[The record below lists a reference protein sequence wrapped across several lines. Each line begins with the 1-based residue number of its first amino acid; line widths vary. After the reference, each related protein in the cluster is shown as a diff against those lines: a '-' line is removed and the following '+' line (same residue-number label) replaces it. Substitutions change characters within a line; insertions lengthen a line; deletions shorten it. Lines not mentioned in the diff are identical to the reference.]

1 MISTGKQF
9 RDIELIDLLFC
20 KVLLSIVLFAVC
32 NILLAKA
39 LSAQELPVNTQHN
52 NDSIEVIKV
61 VNSHEFA
68 RHNYQVI
75 RREEFIHSAQNL
87 SDILSRVNGIQI
99 RKISGVGNP
108 VSISIRGSSAKQVQF
123 YIDGQLINDGQ
134 FGGFDLNQ
142 IPTEQIETI
151 EISKS
156 QALGSGATPIG
167 GVIRINTYNPAE
179 DTNKI
184 ALSLGSFGYQE
195 LALMQNT
202 AFNDHS
208 LALGATYLA
217 SDNDYDYLVPSPLN
231 DPNNPTTEPLLNNG
245 FNKLSLFINDSAQLG
260 QHQLRSNISY
270 NTQDKDLASYRNNSV
285 KNNASIS
292 SDKLRYSLEHNWMS
306 GIDYLDTL
314 NTEYYGERTDE
325 NYQDRFLETKQSS
338 SKYTTQKHHISVKP
352 SFTLPSITFSPY
364 IDISNETFSS
374 ISEVNGETKQC
385 NGISACDFNAKQQQ
399 FNVGGRFSWSS
410 QSLPLSSYVLF
421 NRLSED
427 NSNNALNQAN
437 NSKKVTS
444 NAYNTQEFG
453 LSYNTKSTQSALNWS
468 DGLRTPTMFELFG
481 DRGSFKGNSNLL
493 PEKAETYSASLNY
506 KETLASIAL
515 SSSMAIYHQAMENA
529 IVAVFNTSGTGGYR
543 NVNSAKIKGLEWQL
557 SSQITNA
564 LSMSVQ
570 ISLLDSKTNSVFVAF
585 NNKKLPGIYHQQYSA
600 SLDYKFNNQWQ
611 IKINS
616 QFDKALYFDRPNIS
630 SISNKQVTDLSVQ
643 WRLNNYRINFN
654 CTNLFDQAYQDLAN
668 RPAQGRSI
676 QLKFSIEDI

>member
-1 MISTGKQF
+1 MISIVKQYKNTG
-9 RDIELIDLLFC
+9 LIDLLFC
-20 KVLLSIVLFAVC
+20 KVSLLVVLFSTYG
-32 NILLAKA
+32 ILLHTP
-39 LSAQELPVNTQHN
+39 LSAQELPVNTQQN

-61 VNSHEFA
+61 VNSHEFS
-68 RHNYQVI
+68 RHNYQII

-87 SDILSRVNGIQI
+87 SDILSQVNGIQI

-151 EISKS
+151 EISKG
-156 QALGSGATPIG
+156 QALGTGASPIG
-167 GVIRINTYNPAE
+167 GVIRINTYNPVE

-202 AFNDHS
+202 AFNHHS

-231 DPNNPTTEPLLNNG
+231 DPNNPNTEPLVNNG
-245 FNKLSLFINDSAQLG
+245 FKKLSLFINDSAQLG

-270 NTQDKDLASYRNNSV
+270 NSQDKDLASYRNNSL
-285 KNNASIS
+285 KNKASIS
-292 SDKLRYSLEHNWMS
+292 SDKLRYSLEHNWIS
-306 GIDYLDTL
+306 DIDYLDTV
-314 NTEYYGERTDE
+314 NTEYYGEHTDE
-325 NYQDRFLETKQSS
+325 DYQDRFLETKQSS
-338 SKYTTQKHHISVKP
+338 SKYTTQKHHISIKP

-364 IDISNETFSS
+364 IDTSNETFSS
-374 ISEVNGETKQC
+374 TSEFNSDTKQC
-385 NGISACDFNAKQQQ
+385 NGISACDLKATQQQ
-399 FNVGGRFSWSS
+399 FNVGGRLSWSS

-427 NSNNALNQAN
+427 NSNITLNQAN
-437 NSKKVTS
+437 NSKKITN

-453 LSYNTKSTQSALNWS
+453 LSYNTNKTQSALNWS
-468 DGLRTPTMFELFG
+468 DGIRTPTMFELFG
-481 DRGSFKGNSNLL
+481 DRGAFKGNSNLL
-493 PEKAETYSASLNY
+493 PEEAETYSASISY

-515 SSSMAIYHQAMENA
+515 TSTMAIYHQAMDNA
-529 IVAVFNTSGTGGYR
+529 IVAIFNTSGTGSYR
-543 NVNSAKIKGLEWQL
+543 NVSSAKIKGLEWQL
-557 SSQITNA
+557 NSQITNA
-564 LSMSVQ
+564 LSMSLQ
-570 ISLLDSKTNSVFVAF
+570 INLLDSKTNSAFVAF

-611 IKINS
+611 IKIIS
-616 QFDKALYFDRPNIS
+616 QLDKALYFDRPNIS
-630 SISNKQVTDLSVQ
+630 SISNKRVTDLSVQ
-643 WRLNNYRINFN
+643 WQLNNYRINFN
-654 CTNLFDQAYQDLAN
+654 CANLFNQAYQDLAN

>member
-1 MISTGKQF
+1 MISIVKQYKNTG
-9 RDIELIDLLFC
+9 LIDLLFC
-20 KVLLSIVLFAVC
+20 KVSLLVVLFSTYG
-32 NILLAKA
+32 ILLHTP
-39 LSAQELPVNTQHN
+39 LSAQELPVNTQQN

-61 VNSHEFA
+61 VNSHEFS
-68 RHNYQVI
+68 RHNYQII

-87 SDILSRVNGIQI
+87 SDILSQVNGIQI

-151 EISKS
+151 EISKG
-156 QALGSGATPIG
+156 QALGTGATPIG
-167 GVIRINTYNPAE
+167 GVIRINTYNPVE

-202 AFNDHS
+202 AFNHHS

-231 DPNNPTTEPLLNNG
+231 DPNNPNTEPLVNNG
-245 FNKLSLFINDSAQLG
+245 FKKLSLFINDSAQLG

-270 NTQDKDLASYRNNSV
+270 NSQDKDLASYRNNSL
-285 KNNASIS
+285 KNKASIS
-292 SDKLRYSLEHNWMS
+292 SDKLRYSLEHNWIS
-306 GIDYLDTL
+306 DIDYLDTV
-314 NTEYYGERTDE
+314 NTEYYGEHTDE
-325 NYQDRFLETKQSS
+325 DYQDRFLETKQSS
-338 SKYTTQKHHISVKP
+338 SKYTTQKHHISIKP

-364 IDISNETFSS
+364 IDTSNETFSS
-374 ISEVNGETKQC
+374 TSEFNSDTKQC
-385 NGISACDFNAKQQQ
+385 NGISACDLKATQQQ
-399 FNVGGRFSWSS
+399 FNVGGRLSWSS

-427 NSNNALNQAN
+427 NSNITLNQAN
-437 NSKKVTS
+437 NSKKITN

-453 LSYNTKSTQSALNWS
+453 LSYNTNKTQSALNWS
-468 DGLRTPTMFELFG
+468 DGIRTPTMFELFG
-481 DRGSFKGNSNLL
+481 DRGAFKGNSNLL
-493 PEKAETYSASLNY
+493 PEEAETYSTSLNY

-515 SSSMAIYHQAMENA
+515 SSTMAIYYQAMENA
-529 IVAVFNTSGTGGYR
+529 IVAVFNTSGTGSYR
-543 NVNSAKIKGLEWQL
+543 NVSSAKIKGLEWQL
-557 SSQITNA
+557 NSQITNA
-564 LSMSVQ
+564 LSMSLQ
-570 ISLLDSKTNSVFVAF
+570 INLLDSKTNSAFVAF

-611 IKINS
+611 IKIIS
-616 QFDKALYFDRPNIS
+616 QLDKALYFDRPNIS
-630 SISNKQVTDLSVQ
+630 SISNKRVTDLSVQ
-643 WRLNNYRINFN
+643 WQLNNYRINFN
-654 CTNLFDQAYQDLAN
+654 CANLFNQAYQDLAN

>member
-1 MISTGKQF
+1 MISIVKQYKNTG
-9 RDIELIDLLFC
+9 LIDLLFC
-20 KVLLSIVLFAVC
+20 KVSLLVVLFSTYG
-32 NILLAKA
+32 ILLHTP
-39 LSAQELPVNTQHN
+39 LSAQELPVNTQQN

-61 VNSHEFA
+61 VNSHEFS
-68 RHNYQVI
+68 RHNYQII

-87 SDILSRVNGIQI
+87 SDILSQVNGIQI

-151 EISKS
+151 EISKG
-156 QALGSGATPIG
+156 QALGTGASPIG
-167 GVIRINTYNPAE
+167 GVIRINTYNPVE

-202 AFNDHS
+202 AFNHHS

-231 DPNNPTTEPLLNNG
+231 DPNNPNTEPLVNNG
-245 FNKLSLFINDSAQLG
+245 FKKLSLFINDSAQLG

-270 NTQDKDLASYRNNSV
+270 NSQDKDLASYRNNSL
-285 KNNASIS
+285 KNKASIS
-292 SDKLRYSLEHNWMS
+292 SDKLRYSLEHNWIS
-306 GIDYLDTL
+306 DIDYLDTV
-314 NTEYYGERTDE
+314 NTEYYGEHTDE
-325 NYQDRFLETKQSS
+325 DYQDRFLETKQSS
-338 SKYTTQKHHISVKP
+338 SKYTTQKHHISIKP

-364 IDISNETFSS
+364 IDTSNETFSS
-374 ISEVNGETKQC
+374 TSEFNSDTKQC
-385 NGISACDFNAKQQQ
+385 NGISACDLKATQQQ
-399 FNVGGRFSWSS
+399 FNVGGRLSWSS

-427 NSNNALNQAN
+427 NSNITLNQAN
-437 NSKKVTS
+437 NSKKITN

-453 LSYNTKSTQSALNWS
+453 LSYNTNKTQSALNWS
-468 DGLRTPTMFELFG
+468 DGIRTPTMFELFG
-481 DRGSFKGNSNLL
+481 DRGAFKGNSNLL
-493 PEKAETYSASLNY
+493 PEEAETYSTSLNY

-515 SSSMAIYHQAMENA
+515 SSTMAIYYQAMENA
-529 IVAVFNTSGTGGYR
+529 IVAVFNTSGTGSYR
-543 NVNSAKIKGLEWQL
+543 NVSSAKIKGLEWQL
-557 SSQITNA
+557 NSQITNA
-564 LSMSVQ
+564 LSMSLQ
-570 ISLLDSKTNSVFVAF
+570 INLLDSKTNSAFVAF

-611 IKINS
+611 IKIIS
-616 QFDKALYFDRPNIS
+616 QLDKALYFDRPNIS
-630 SISNKQVTDLSVQ
+630 SISNKRVTDLSVQ
-643 WRLNNYRINFN
+643 WQLNNYRINFN
-654 CTNLFDQAYQDLAN
+654 CANLFNQAYQDLAN

>member
-1 MISTGKQF
+1 MISIVKQYKNTG
-9 RDIELIDLLFC
+9 LIDLLFC
-20 KVLLSIVLFAVC
+20 KVSLLVVLFSTYG
-32 NILLAKA
+32 ILLHTP
-39 LSAQELPVNTQHN
+39 LSAQELPVNTQQN

-61 VNSHEFA
+61 VNSHEFS
-68 RHNYQVI
+68 RHNYQII

-87 SDILSRVNGIQI
+87 SDILSQVNGIQI

-151 EISKS
+151 EISKG
-156 QALGSGATPIG
+156 QALGTGASPIG
-167 GVIRINTYNPAE
+167 GVIRINTYNPVE

-202 AFNDHS
+202 AFNHHS

-231 DPNNPTTEPLLNNG
+231 DPNNPNTEPLVNNG
-245 FNKLSLFINDSAQLG
+245 FKKLSLFINDSAQLG

-270 NTQDKDLASYRNNSV
+270 NSQDKDLASYRNNSL
-285 KNNASIS
+285 KNKASIS
-292 SDKLRYSLEHNWMS
+292 SDKLRYSLEHNWIS
-306 GIDYLDTL
+306 DIDYLDTV
-314 NTEYYGERTDE
+314 NTEYYGEHTDE

-338 SKYTTQKHHISVKP
+338 SKYTTQKHHISIKP

-364 IDISNETFSS
+364 IDTSNETFSS
-374 ISEVNGETKQC
+374 TSEFNSDTKQC
-385 NGISACDFNAKQQQ
+385 NGISACDLKATQQQ
-399 FNVGGRFSWSS
+399 FNVGGRLSWSS

-427 NSNNALNQAN
+427 NSNITLNQAN
-437 NSKKVTS
+437 NSKKITN

-453 LSYNTKSTQSALNWS
+453 LSYNTNKTQSALNWS
-468 DGLRTPTMFELFG
+468 DGIRTPTMFELFG
-481 DRGSFKGNSNLL
+481 DRGAFKGNSNLL
-493 PEKAETYSASLNY
+493 PEEAETYSTSLNY

-515 SSSMAIYHQAMENA
+515 SSTMAIYYQAMENA
-529 IVAVFNTSGTGGYR
+529 IVAVFNTSGTGSYR
-543 NVNSAKIKGLEWQL
+543 NVSSAKIKGLEWQL
-557 SSQITNA
+557 NSQITNA
-564 LSMSVQ
+564 LSMSLQ
-570 ISLLDSKTNSVFVAF
+570 INLLDSKNNSAFVAF

-611 IKINS
+611 IKIIS
-616 QFDKALYFDRPNIS
+616 QLDKALYFDRPNIS
-630 SISNKQVTDLSVQ
+630 SISNKRVTDLSVQ
-643 WRLNNYRINFN
+643 WQLNNYRINFN
-654 CTNLFDQAYQDLAN
+654 CANLFNQAYQDLAN

>member
-1 MISTGKQF
+1 MIPTVKQC
-9 RDIELIDLLFC
+9 RNTHLLNLLFC
-20 KVLLSIVLFAVC
+20 KASLSTVLFAIC

-39 LSAQELPVNTQHN
+39 VSAQELPVNTQQN

-61 VNSHEFA
+61 VNSHEFS

-87 SDILSRVNGIQI
+87 SDILSQVNGIQI

-156 QALGSGATPIG
+156 QALGTGATPIG
-167 GVIRINTYNPAE
+167 GVIRINTYNPDE

-202 AFNDHS
+202 AFNHHS

-231 DPNNPTTEPLLNNG
+231 DPNNPNTEPLVNNG
-245 FNKLSLFINDSAQLG
+245 FKKLSLFINDSAQLG

-270 NTQDKDLASYRNNSV
+270 NSQDKDLASYRNNSL
-285 KNNASIS
+285 KNKASIS
-292 SDKLRYSLEHNWMS
+292 SDKLRYSLEHNWIS
-306 GIDYLDTL
+306 DIDYLDTV
-314 NTEYYGERTDE
+314 NTEYYGEHTDE
-325 NYQDRFLETKQSS
+325 DYQDRFLETKQSS
-338 SKYTTQKHHISVKP
+338 SKYTTQKHHISIKP

-364 IDISNETFSS
+364 IDTSNETFSS
-374 ISEVNGETKQC
+374 TSEFNSDTKQC
-385 NGISACDFNAKQQQ
+385 NGISACDLKATQQQ
-399 FNVGGRFSWSS
+399 FNVGGRLSWSS

-421 NRLSED
+421 NHLSED
-427 NSNNALNQAN
+427 NSNITLNQAN
-437 NSKKVTS
+437 ARKKATS
-444 NAYNTQEFG
+444 NAYHTQEFG
-453 LSYNTKSTQSALNWS
+453 LSYNTKKTQSAVNWS

-481 DRGSFKGNSNLL
+481 DRGAFKGNSNLL
-493 PEKAETYSASLNY
+493 PEEAETYSASLNY
-506 KETLASIAL
+506 KETLASVAL
-515 SSSMAIYHQAMENA
+515 SSTMAIYHQAMENA

-543 NVNSAKIKGLEWQL
+543 NVSSAKIKGLEWQL

-570 ISLLDSKTNSVFVAF
+570 INLLNSKTNSAFVAF

-630 SISNKQVTDLSVQ
+630 SISNKRVTDLSVQ

-654 CTNLFDQAYQDLAN
+654 CANLFNQAYQDLAN

>member
-1 MISTGKQF
+1 MLSLGEGTTQVVATIIVT
-9 RDIELIDLLFC
+9 IAL
-20 KVLLSIVLFAVC
+20 LLSKIAHSEE
-32 NILLAKA
+32 
-39 LSAQELPVNTQHN
+39 LSSKDLKQNPN
-52 NDSIEVIKV
+52 IEVLEV
-61 VNSHEFA
+61 VNDHQFS
-68 RHNYQVI
+68 RHNYQII
-75 RREEFIHSAQNL
+75 RREDFIHSAQNL
-87 SDILSRVNGIQI
+87 SEVLSQVNGIQI

-108 VSISIRGSSAKQVQF
+108 VSISIRGSSAKQVKF

-156 QALGSGATPIG
+156 QALGTGATPIG

-202 AFNDHS
+202 AFEHHS
-208 LALGATYLA
+208 LALGATYLT
-217 SDNDYDYLVPSPLN
+217 SDNDYDYLVPAPLN
-231 DPNNPTTEPLLNNG
+231 DPNNPATEPLVNNG
-245 FNKLSLFINDSAQLG
+245 FTKLSLFFNDSAQLG

-270 NTQDKDLASYRNNSV
+270 NNQAKDLASYRNNSV

-292 SDKLRYSLEHNWMS
+292 SNKLRYSLDHNWIS
-306 GIDYLDTL
+306 DINYLDTL
-314 NTEYYGERTDE
+314 NTEYYGEHTDE
-325 NYQDRFLETKQSS
+325 DYQDRFLETKQSR
-338 SKYTTQKHHISVKP
+338 SKYTTYKQSISIKP
-352 SFTLPSITFSPY
+352 SFTLPSISLSPY
-364 IDISNETFSS
+364 IDVSKETFSS
-374 ISEVNGETKQC
+374 LSVVNGDTKQC
-385 NGISACDFNAKQQQ
+385 NAINACDLKATQQQ
-399 FNVGGRFSWSS
+399 FNLGGRLSWSS

-427 NSNNALNQAN
+427 NSNITLNLAN
-437 NSKKVTS
+437 DSKKVTS

-453 LSYNTKSTQSALNWS
+453 ISYNTKKTQSALNWS
-468 DGLRTPTMFELFG
+468 DGIRTPTMFELFG
-481 DRGSFKGNSNLL
+481 DRGAFKGNSNLL
-493 PEKAETYSASLNY
+493 PEQAETYSASLNY
-506 KETLASIAL
+506 QETLASVAL
-515 SSSMAIYHQAMENA
+515 TSTMALYHQAMDNA
-529 IVAVFNTSGTGGYR
+529 IVAVFNTSGTGSYR
-543 NVNSAKIKGLEWQL
+543 NVSSAKIKGLEWQL

-570 ISLLDSKTNSVFVAF
+570 INLLDSKTNSPFVAF
-585 NNKKLPGIYHQQYSA
+585 NNKKLPGIYHQQYTA
-600 SLDYKFNNQWQ
+600 SLNYKFNNQWQ
-611 IKINS
+611 IEINS